1 MTVCTHV
8 VITFRAAGSGTTSPI
23 INLDLNTAALTRFQD
38 AIARMYVGRLERI
51 VLFGSWA
58 CGDFREDYG
67 DDIAAF
73 LGDRGVLGPSQDL

>member
-1 MTVCTHV
+1 
-8 VITFRAAGSGTTSPI
+8 
-23 INLDLNTAALTRFQD
+23 
-38 AIARMYVGRLERI
+38 MYVGRLERI